1 MQERAEWI
9 NSIIQQL
16 WPNVGHYTRKI
27 INDTVEAEVKKA
39 LNIYNLTGFKFE
51 KVVLGKKKNRKTLK
65 ISLNHSNFSMTS
77 NILTIFLGR
86 IPPRVTG
93 IKVYEKNTD
102 RDEIIMDLDLVFA
115 SDCDIKFSLKKISAK
130 IGDFSLRGLL
140 RVVFKPLITDVPL
153 IGGVQVYFLTPPE
166 IDFDLGGVAN
176 ALDAPGTQIK
186 SSQFLNLKIMHKCG
200 FARCHLGF
208 GVFLSCFTGSN
219 NHFQKL

>member
-1 MQERAEWI
+1 M
-9 NSIIQQL
+9 
-16 WPNVGHYTRKI
+16 T
-27 INDTVEAEVKKA
+27 
-39 LNIYNLTGFKFE
+39 F
-51 KVVLGKKKNRKTLK
+51 
-65 ISLNHSNFSMTS
+65 FS
-77 NILTIFLGR
+77 GR

-93 IKVYEKNTD
+93 IKVYDKNVA

-200 FARCHLGF
+200 FAR
-208 GVFLSCFTGSN
+208 LSFRFWSFFVLLHRIQQPIRKTMKIMQIFTN
-219 NHFQKL
+219 F

>member
-9 NSIIQQL
+9 NSIIHQL
-16 WPNVGHYTRKI
+16 WQNVGHYTRKI
-27 INDTVEAEVKKA
+27 INDTVEPEVKKA
-39 LNIYNLTGFKFE
+39 LNGYGLTGFKFE
-51 KVVLGKKKNRKTLK
+51 KVVLGKKKNLKFKNFK
-65 ISLNHSNFSMTS
+65 ISFNYRNVFIPYNF
-77 NILTIFLGR
+77 LTFFSGR

-93 IKVYEKNTD
+93 IKVYDKNVA

-186 SSQFLNLKIMHKCG
+186 SSQFLKIMHKCG
-200 FARCHLGF
+200 SVRCHLGCR
-208 GVFLSCFTGSN
+208 VFF
-219 NHFQKL
+219 